1 MNFAS
6 CPFANSWLPSC
17 QNLCLILLGFVCS
30 LILAHDFEH
39 PPHTYYPSWHISNLV
54 RGSVHACL
62 LSFASPLFQCW
73 YAYFVSINRDP
84 GSSWHVEEAAGVAAG
99 GGELPLKSVGLTLL
113 TRSKGGPKV
122 IIAPIPRPFRGK
134 AGQRGGLP
142 GDQRSIRPQ
151 FQCHPRLGPSSL
163 CWHAPRMLPNANY
176 WAPSTESL
184 WAKLSEQFC
193 QKIW

>member
-6 CPFANSWLPSC
+6 CPFASSWLPSC
-17 QNLCLILLGFVCS
+17 QHCLILLGFVCS
-30 LILAHDFEH
+30 LICSWFCT
-39 PPHTYYPSWHISNLV
+39 PP

-62 LSFASPLFQCW
+62 LSFASPLFQCC

-84 GSSWHVEEAAGVAAG
+84 GSSWHVKEAAAVAAG
-99 GGELPLKSVGLTLL
+99 GRELPLKSVGLTLL

-134 AGQRGGLP
+134 AGQRRGLP

-163 CWHAPRMLPNANY
+163 CWHAARMLPNANY

-193 QKIW
+193 QKIWQNDFVWQF